1 MKTNFFKKLIGLTL
15 SVFSISA
22 FAQCPTITNLNVTLG
37 ANGTA
42 SITPVISGTVSPTMT
57 MYYWQ
62 ISPSGSLNSNPFQSQ
77 GEFEFYSNGTYN
89 VCLNFSDSLNGC
101 LSTQYCTT
109 LTISNLPAASCHAD
123 FTAYSDSNCVT
134 YFNNTSTGNN
144 ITYDWLIN
152 GNHYTSI
159 NPIVNLPNGNHSVL
173 LQTYYVG
180 QLCDSI
186 SHNVNVACSGSNTV
200 SCVANFTSFTDST
213 CVTYIT
219 NTSTGNNLTYEWYDI
234 TNNNIPTLISTATNP
249 TVNLPQG
256 YSILQL
262 ATFSNGTFCDSVV
275 NYVYVDCGNPATSCQ
290 AYSNFIVFP
299 DSVNLGSGIYSIY
312 NFSSGNGTISY
323 LWDFGDGT
331 TSSQIYPSHQYAV
344 PGSYIVCLTTT
355 VLYSNAVGTSTCS
368 STYCDSSSVQK
379 MAAGFL
385 MSQVNVIPLSVTG
398 IKQPEKEI
406 SLSAFPNPI
415 ADELTIEAI
424 TSNNN
429 AIIYVLVDALGKIAL
444 TGNLNNSKATINT
457 SNLEKGFYSLSIT
470 NEKGHKLKT
479 IKLVK

>member
-1 MKTNFFKKLIGLTL
+1 M
-15 SVFSISA
+15 
-22 FAQCPTITNLNVTLG
+22 
-37 ANGTA
+37 
-42 SITPVISGTVSPTMT
+42 
-57 MYYWQ
+57 
-62 ISPSGSLNSNPFQSQ
+62 
-77 GEFEFYSNGTYN
+77 
-89 VCLNFSDSLNGC
+89 
-101 LSTQYCTT
+101 
-109 LTISNLPAASCHAD
+109 
-123 FTAYSDSNCVT
+123 
-134 YFNNTSTGNN
+134 
-144 ITYDWLIN
+144 
-152 GNHYTSI
+152 
-159 NPIVNLPNGNHSVL
+159 
-173 LQTYYVG
+173 
-180 QLCDSI
+180 
-186 SHNVNVACSGSNTV
+186 
-200 SCVANFTSFTDST
+200 
-213 CVTYIT
+213 
-219 NTSTGNNLTYEWYDI
+219 
-234 TNNNIPTLISTATNP
+234 
-249 TVNLPQG
+249 NLPQG

-331 TSSQIYPSHQYAV
+331 TSSQTYPSHQYAV